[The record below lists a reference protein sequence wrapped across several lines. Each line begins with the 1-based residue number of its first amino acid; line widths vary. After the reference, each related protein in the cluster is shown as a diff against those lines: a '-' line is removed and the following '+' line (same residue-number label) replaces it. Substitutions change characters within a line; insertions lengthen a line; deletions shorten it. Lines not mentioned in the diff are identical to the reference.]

1 MTSFETVY
9 EQMLVS
15 VEDYQL
21 NSLYSKNYS
30 AFVSM
35 MVDYIKSGIP
45 EFTECL
51 QSLTYSTQKSTNA
64 DGQSE
69 TLYYFDQDLTPK
81 EISILSK
88 TLLLR
93 WWERHIQTVTSFEN
107 KVPLKDFKSMEIA
120 NGLKQKSI
128 YKYKLKEEISYD
140 IMQYHMANISSMP
153 FFGGTT

>member
-51 QSLTYSTQKSTNA
+51 QSLTYSTQTSTNA

-120 NGLKQKSI
+120 NGLKQRSV
-128 YKYKLKEEISYD
+128 YKDKLKEEVAYD
-140 IMQYHMANISSMP
+140 IMQYQTANISSMP

>member
-93 WWERHIQTVTSFEN
+93 WWERHLQTVTSFEN
-107 KVPLKDFKSMEIA
+107 KVPLKDFKAMEIA
-120 NGLKQKSI
+120 NGLKQKSV
-128 YKYKLKEEISYD
+128 YKDKLKEEISYD
-140 IMQYHMANISSMP
+140 IMQYQMGNLSNLP

>member
-9 EQMLVS
+9 EQMMVS
-15 VEDYQL
+15 IEDYQL
-21 NSLYSKNYS
+21 NNLYNKNYG
-30 AFVSM
+30 AFVAL

-51 QSLTYSTQKSTNA
+51 QSLTYSTQTVVNA

-88 TLLLR
+88 TVLLR
-93 WWERHIQTVTSFEN
+93 WWERHLQTVTSFEN
-107 KVPLKDFKSMEIA
+107 KVTLKDLRAMEIA
-120 NGLKQKSI
+120 NGLKQKSV
-128 YKYKLKEEISYD
+128 YKDKLKEEISYD
-140 IMQYHMANISSMP
+140 IMQYQMGNLSSLP